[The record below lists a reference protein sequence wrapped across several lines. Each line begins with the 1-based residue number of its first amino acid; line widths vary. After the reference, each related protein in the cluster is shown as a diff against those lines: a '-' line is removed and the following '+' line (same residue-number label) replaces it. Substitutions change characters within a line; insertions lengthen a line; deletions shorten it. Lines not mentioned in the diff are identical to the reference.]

1 MELISIAMT
10 TYNGEKYIREQID
23 SILNQSYSDIEL
35 IICDDCSSD
44 GTRDI
49 LKEYEK
55 KDSRVK
61 VFFNEQNLGFKKN
74 FEKAISLCSG
84 EYVALSDQDDVW
96 ELTKLEDSLKVF
108 ENENV
113 KLTSTNSLFT
123 DENLNS
129 LNRTM
134 KDTLGISTAP
144 QGKEALIKHLV
155 NHNFIQG
162 STILAKRDF
171 INSCLPIPEKVIF
184 HDWWFGLNA
193 VLEDSFIYTDKVTLK
208 YRQNENTV
216 TNHSETSFKDRL
228 KPVKY
233 NFDEVKK
240 DADDKLC
247 FVNRCLSSCTEPGL
261 IKYLHE
267 TKRYYES
274 LPEKKIFTIKY
285 ISKYY
290 DYIDWKHTKTQKRL
304 YVIKRLLGVIRF
316 HVFTKLNTIK
326 RI

>member
-1 MELISIAMT
+1 MSVISIAMA
-10 TYNGEKYIREQID
+10 TYNGEKFLREQID
-23 SILNQSYSDIEL
+23 SILDQTYKDIEL
-35 IICDDCSSD
+35 VICDDCSKDS
-44 GTRDI
+44 TREI

-61 VFFNEQNLGFKKN
+61 LFFNEQNLGFKKN
-74 FEKAISLCSG
+74 FEKAISLCNG

-113 KLTSTNSLFT
+113 KMTSTNSLFT

-134 KDTLGISTAP
+134 KDHLGISTVP
-144 QGKEALIKHLV
+144 QGKEALIKHLIH
-155 NHNFIQG
+155 HNFIQG

-193 VLEDSFIYTDKVTLK
+193 ALEDSFIYTDKATLK

-216 TNHSETSFKDRL
+216 TDHSKITFKDKL
-228 KPVKY
+228 KPVEYDY
-233 NFDEVKK
+233 NEVIK
-240 DADDKLC
+240 DSEQRLC
-247 FVNRCLSSCTEPGL
+247 FIDRCLGSYTDSEM
-261 IKYLHE
+261 IKYLQE
-267 TKRYYES
+267 SKRYYES
-274 LPEKKIFTIKY
+274 VPEKKIYTIKY
-285 ISKYY
+285 IAKYF
-290 DYIDWKHTKTQKRL
+290 DYIDWNHTKKQKRL
-304 YVIKRLLGVIRF
+304 YVIKRLLGLIKF
-316 HVFTKLNTIK
+316 HVFNK
-326 RI
+326 